1 MEVLGLVSNAYH
13 LGRWHYLL
21 LVFIC
26 LVPYPCW
33 MLNLVLNPCSSL
45 SVIPTFF
52 DWLMTLST
60 EAAWPKCR
68 GTSMGYRPL
77 YQLIW
82 PTLITTKVEC
92 RPSRLLKTTQRLQM
106 ARTWFGGVCSCCCL
120 PPLPQFTCSIL
131 ATTCK
136 PFAGAQ
142 YSMWVPGNF
151 MCIIGKPNHGLG
163 NSLNYLSTWQ
173 FDAINEIINWKWLTK
188 GQPANHLNEQVIQI
202 NFGHE

>member
-1 MEVLGLVSNAYH
+1 MEVLSLVSNTYQ

-33 MLNLVLNPCSSL
+33 MLNLVLKPCSSL

-82 PTLITTKVEC
+82 PTLITTKIEC
-92 RPSRLLKTTQRLQM
+92 RPSRLLKLPSDRKWLARGLVEFVPAVAYHRCLNLHAVFSQQRASHLQ
-106 ARTWFGGVCSCCCL
+106 APSTVC
-120 PPLPQFTCSIL
+120 
-131 ATTCK
+131 
-136 PFAGAQ
+136 
-142 YSMWVPGNF
+142 GNF
-151 MCIIGKPNHGLG
+151 ICII
-163 NSLNYLSTWQ
+163 STTYYLW
-173 FDAINEIINWKWLTK
+173 FRY
-188 GQPANHLNEQVIQI
+188 
-202 NFGHE
+202 